1 MERVY
6 MMSQPV
12 SASPST
18 SSAPLTARVIRSLVR
33 PQLIYALRQAA
44 EHPLD
49 RLLCEEEHELVRLGL
64 MRVWR
69 EMLIVTEHGREV
81 LAAEPMSR
89 NQYTSVL
96 YRLVGF

>member
-1 MERVY
+1 
-6 MMSQPV
+6 MMNQHV

-18 SSAPLTARVIRSLVR
+18 SGAPFTARVVRSIVP
-33 PQLIYALRQAA
+33 PQLISALRHAA

-49 RLLCEEEHELVRLGL
+49 RLLREEEHELARLGL

-81 LAAEPMSR
+81 LAAEPMNRS
-89 NQYTSVL
+89 QCASAFYS
-96 YRLVGF
+96 LVGF